1 MTKRKITFETTQDY
15 LDFLKE
21 EEERAEQR
29 AIKKTEESNNR
40 KLLIDLGIITAQ
52 ADQFPYTTFVNFLK
66 NEKQIKIALSKL
78 KLKSFL

>member
-29 AIKKTEESNNR
+29 AIKKTEEIGR
-40 KLLIDLGIITAQ
+40 AH
-52 ADQFPYTTFVNFLK
+52 V
-66 NEKQIKIALSKL
+66 
-78 KLKSFL
+78 

>member
-1 MTKRKITFETTQDY
+1 MGVSQYY

-21 EEERAEQR
+21 EDKREQDLLL
-29 AIKKTEESNNR
+29 KTTEEKNNR
-40 KLLIDLGIITAQ
+40 KLLIDLDIITAQ

-66 NEKQIKIALSKL
+66 DEKQIKIALSKL